1 LFTLGV
7 SGAWIGSLTAL
18 EPYRPIFVGL
28 TVLFLAGA
36 FHRLYLAHQV
46 CTPGSACADPRT
58 LKRSR
63 MIILDRC
70 DTGAWPDRHTVACPA
85 ILLTMRST
93 RFILIIGVIALP
105 WTLFAGNLETV
116 ALDVKNMTCAVCP
129 ITVKKA
135 LEKVPGVTRADVGF
149 Q

>member
-1 LFTLGV
+1 MVSTLTPAAAATRPMVNFGNRANSPLIPYYSTEAKLCLETIYLEPKESNRSGNGFLVAGIISALGASACCVGPLVLFTLGV
-7 SGAWIGSLTAL
+7 SSLTAL

-63 MIILDRC
+63 MIFWSLRYWC
-70 DTGAWPDRHTVACPA
+70 LA
-85 ILLTMRST
+85 
-93 RFILIIGVIALP
+93 
-105 WTLFAGNLETV
+105 
-116 ALDVKNMTCAVCP
+116 
-129 ITVKKA
+129 
-135 LEKVPGVTRADVGF
+135 
-149 Q
+149 

>member
-1 LFTLGV
+1 MLRFQPLQRPEYARILEPASAAWRGPLVLFTLGV

-28 TVLFLAGA
+28 TVPFLAGA

-63 MIILDRC
+63 MIFWI
-70 DTGAWPDRHTVACPA
+70 VA
-85 ILLTMRST
+85 ILVLG
-93 RFILIIGVIALP
+93 LIAIPWIAP
-105 WTLFAGNLETV
+105 LFY
-116 ALDVKNMTCAVCP
+116 
-129 ITVKKA
+129 
-135 LEKVPGVTRADVGF
+135 
-149 Q
+149 